1 MTRQHALHILFA
13 GASWFCAG
21 GLFAPSTV
29 AAPGDVHPTEAARQ
43 VAARIRREKTAM
55 TRPLLT
61 LCGLLCHL
69 LIRLSSAW
77 SDEPAETMISQRQA
91 SSARDPWETVVF
103 KDYQE
108 SSGAGKQHTGL
119 NVHAGSAW
127 KCVMTLD
134 ERRQLIAGDTNALR
148 AAIGRGADLRIY
160 SEFIHNEHIDP
171 KSTSAEPIQESMD
184 MRCTYLIDQ
193 RWVAGVLTLRQ
204 PVELPLGF
212 GPRPS
217 LSLFLYNENGE
228 QAIARPFLDGPPKIG
243 PHGPSPVSAHA
254 DMPKYHEFDSW
265 DAGTNAPSSNFA
277 YDFGVLKYFVRDDW
291 IEVLAHDAAGKVQRG
306 SMADLIAAFRRGA
319 EFKVGMTGL
328 CEDLSKSSG
337 RASPHEV
344 FIQCGSVYLY
354 TQQPLF
360 IAATHPVVRV
370 APAIPLR
377 YASETWDYSWL
388 VVRTDGRAAVL
399 RYDPY
404 TLTPARVE
412 RKLAIR
418 WFAR

>member
-1 MTRQHALHILFA
+1 MN
-13 GASWFCAG
+13 
-21 GLFAPSTV
+21 
-29 AAPGDVHPTEAARQ
+29 
-43 VAARIRREKTAM
+43 
-55 TRPLLT
+55 RPLLA
-61 LCGLLCHL
+61 LCGLACHL
-69 LIRLSSAW
+69 LFSFCA
-77 SDEPAETMISQRQA
+77 
-91 SSARDPWETVVF
+91 ARAGESGA
-103 KDYQE
+103 QE
-108 SSGAGKQHTGL
+108 SDAVRTSRMP
-119 NVHAGSAW
+119 HAGSTW

-134 ERRQLIAGDTNALR
+134 ERRQLVAGDPRELR
-148 AAIGRGADLRIY
+148 AAIARGADLRIY

-171 KSTSAEPIQESMD
+171 KSASAEPVQESMD

-193 RWVAGVLTLRQ
+193 RWAAGLLTLRQ

-217 LSLFLYNENGE
+217 LSLFLYNENGL
-228 QAIARPFLDGPPKIG
+228 QAIARPFLDGPPKLG
-243 PHGPSPVSAHA
+243 PHGPAPVSSHA

-277 YDFGVLKYFVRDDW
+277 YDFGTLKYFVRDDW
-291 IEVLAHDAAGKVQRG
+291 VEVLAHDGDGKVRRG
-306 SMADLIAAFRRGA
+306 SLADLIAAFRRGA

-328 CEDLSKSSG
+328 CDDLSKSG
-337 RASPHEV
+337 EWVPHEV

-377 YASETWDYSWL
+377 YATENWDYSWL
-388 VVRTDGRAAVL
+388 VLRTDGRAAVL

-404 TLTPARVE
+404 TLRPARAE
-412 RKLAIR
+412 RKLALR